1 MDVMLDVKNLSFS
14 YKHSRQ
20 ILKDVSFCLEDGEVL
35 CLLGSNGTGKTTLL
49 RCILSLQKAKGGE
62 ILLKGRKLDSYSP
75 AERAR
80 IMAYVPQAAEM
91 AFPFTAMEVT
101 LMGRTSYASLG
112 RRLKAKDVEAAAAS
126 MERLGILHMEKMV
139 FNEMSGGER
148 QMVLLARALAQQ
160 ASLLIMDEPTANLD
174 YANQIR
180 MLKMTKE
187 LSREGYSIIMTTHDP
202 DHAFL
207 VCSRALMLKG
217 GKIVSAGIPDDVV
230 TTDNLTNL
238 YNTRVCVT
246 TAETDHASEK
256 ISKVCIP
263 SME

>member
-1 MDVMLDVKNLSFS
+1 MDVMLEVRNLSFS

-20 ILKDVSFCLEDGEVL
+20 ILKDVSFHLNDGEVL

-49 RCILSLQKAKGGE
+49 RCILSLQKPKGGE
-62 ILLKGRKLDSYSP
+62 ILLKGNHLDSYSSV
-75 AERAR
+75 ERAR

-112 RRLKAKDVEAAAAS
+112 RKLKQKDIDVATAS

-187 LSREGYSIIMTTHDP
+187 LSNEGYSIIMTTHDP

-207 VCSRALMLKG
+207 VCDRALMLKG
-217 GKIVSAGIPDDVV
+217 GRIVSAGVPDEVV
-230 TTDNLTNL
+230 TTENLTNL
-238 YNTRVCVT
+238 YNTLVCVT
-246 TAETDHASEK
+246 TARTELTSEK
-256 ISKVCIP
+256 TTKVCIP
-263 SME
+263 SMD